1 MVYNDMKMV
10 SNDIKMNEMH
20 TFMQQ
25 NGVLHD
31 EMHHKMDSGGGDAAE
46 PDSV

>member
-1 MVYNDMKMV
+1 MHTFMQQNGVLHD
-10 SNDIKMNEMH
+10 EMH

-31 EMHHKMDSGGGDAAE
+31 EMHHKMDSGGSDAAE